1 MANIFTQLLQWLRGQ
16 GAQRSSQE
24 GLHTPDHEATR
35 YTTYPSLE
43 AIEQTERVENI
54 SAESLLSLA
63 KQCMNP
69 KRPPVDYDT
78 ALYYAE
84 VAAERGSREG
94 IELVIQ
100 LLEGSHGAPSL
111 LATHP
116 CTDEP
121 GERTVGAH
129 LGGTLIPLGSSPYP
143 LPLTLKRGTP
153 T

>member
-100 LLEGSHGAPSL
+100 LLEGNYPEGDHTEL
-111 LATHP
+111 LAFWR
-116 CTDEP
+116 
-121 GERTVGAH
+121 RTRAQM
-129 LGGTLIPLGSSPYP
+129 IQESAQ
-143 LPLTLKRGTP
+143 
-153 T
+153 

>member
-1 MANIFTQLLQWLRGQ
+1 MANIFTELLHKLRGH
-16 GAQRSSQE
+16 GAHHSGQE
-24 GLHTPDHEATR
+24 GTHDPNREAMR

-43 AIEQTERVENI
+43 TIEQTERVENI

-84 VAAERGSREG
+84 VAAERGNREG

-100 LLEGSHGAPSL
+100 LLEGNYPEGDHTEL
-111 LATHP
+111 LAFWR
-116 CTDEP
+116 
-121 GERTVGAH
+121 RTRAQMNQE
-129 LGGTLIPLGSSPYP
+129 SAQ
-143 LPLTLKRGTP
+143 
-153 T
+153 